1 MSTVEDYYRQLR
13 SGPLRYTT
21 ARWYNDFSEGVQGP
35 GGEWIVKPPKKPAF
49 KGSYD
54 QFRYGRDHPSTWTSI
69 HHLQPSL
76 ICCPT
81 SWTIGVDVDHP
92 ELFDTTRTARLIG
105 RAQAISTVSERYHV
119 AVDWREAL
127 VMGEF
132 GWPRQTPI
140 RGADIK
146 SRGFIPVPGCVHYT
160 GQLYQPV
167 PGAVAVPWTREL
179 AGAIF
184 ADQEDEKARRKAE
197 MDRLL
202 AGVNEIRAT
211 LGLPSL
217 TGRTGNGGG
226 HDGQVAAACM
236 GMIIK
241 RLRKG
246 WEVSPE
252 LKEDVYDEWCEIAI
266 PHDPARPFDRGDFER
281 HYGDERRGGLA
292 EALNVI
298 AADAEMHRLLYE
310 RGGYAWAEEATRQA
324 RQLPRPVGRAGREA
338 RR

>member
-1 MSTVEDYYRQLR
+1 MTGQQ
-13 SGPLRYTT
+13 PLLPTT
-21 ARWYNDFSEGVQGP
+21 GRWFNDFSEARQGP
-35 GGEWIVKPPKKPAF
+35 DGKWIIKPPKIHAHTGK
-49 KGSYD
+49 YT
-54 QFRYGRDHPSTWTSI
+54 QFRYGCDHPSTWKIRT
-69 HHLQPSL
+69 LQPSL

-81 SWTIGVDVDHP
+81 SMAIGVDVDYP
-92 ELFDTTRTARLIG
+92 ELFATTRTARFIG
-105 RAQAISTVSERYHV
+105 RAQAISTVGERYHAQLDFRGV
-119 AVDWREAL
+119 PAIA
-127 VMGEF
+127 
-132 GWPRQTPI
+132 WPRQRPI

-179 AGAIF
+179 LGAII
-184 ADQEDEKARRKAE
+184 ADQDDEQARRKAE

-202 AGVNEIRAT
+202 AGVNEIRAS
-211 LGLPSL
+211 LGLPPL
-217 TGRTGNGGG
+217 AGGTGNGNG
-226 HDGQVAAACM
+226 HDGQVAAATM

-252 LKEDVYDEWCEIAI
+252 LKEDVYAEWCEIAV
-266 PHDPARPFDRGDFER
+266 PQDPDRPFERKHFER
-281 HYGDERRGGLA
+281 HYGDERRGGLI
-292 EALNVI
+292 EALKVI
-298 AADAEMHRLLYE
+298 AADAGLHRLLYE

-324 RQLPRPVGRAGREA
+324 RQLPRGVRRAGREA